1 MPNPRQV
8 SFHRISSRRSGNVG
22 TKDGDSTPRTFKIL
36 GPVESLLLLQEKGIG
51 NHRDAPDGLA
61 VGPVFMVRH
70 FLLWRNDHIRIWEWV
85 TLIVGEVGRIIL
97 TLSSLIDTR
106 DLGRDLCWSLVGA
119 HEEGSTVGSG
129 VAAGSSLELVLE
141 SAYADQNI

>member
-1 MPNPRQV
+1 MPNPREV
-8 SFHRISSRRSGNVG
+8 SFHPISSRHSSTEG
-22 TKDGDSTPRTFKIL
+22 TSERRMATRTFKIL
-36 GPVESLLLLQEKGIG
+36 GPVESLLLLQEKGIRY
-51 NHRDAPDGLA
+51 HRDAPDGLA

-85 TLIVGEVGRIIL
+85 TLIVGEIGRIIL

-106 DLGRDLCWSLVGA
+106 DLGRDVCWSLVGA
-119 HEEGSTVGSG
+119 HEKGSTVGSG

-141 SAYADQNI
+141 SAYADRNI